1 MCFRTFIPCATH
13 RTPVDGQTLGR
24 APLPEGFYLDSLLL
38 LGRSYRHMTWNT
50 RQWVV
55 ISNPYRKQKKLL
67 KSSKV
72 KNINLNCLA
81 YNTKNFLVCILSSI
95 IPSPFLALH
104 SNPSNN
110 QRSSWL
116 TIVPNHNFNRKN
128 YLENFMSR
136 TSEISLGASLF
147 ASRIVSK
154 KYFSLWTIPP
164 WTKYSYRPQ
173 TIAKPVFQSLISK
186 QTLFVTE
193 NNIFMEKHSHLSK
206 WSAPH

>member
-1 MCFRTFIPCATH
+1 MCFWTFIPCATH

-38 LGRSYRHMTWNT
+38 LGHSYRHMTWNT
-50 RQWVV
+50 RQWVM

-67 KSSKV
+67 ESSKV

-81 YNTKNFLVCILSSI
+81 YNTKNFLVCMLSSI
-95 IPSPFLALH
+95 FPSPFLALH

-116 TIVPNHNFNRKN
+116 TIVPNHNFNRKK

-147 ASRIVSK
+147 ASRIFRRSI
-154 KYFSLWTIPP
+154 YHYGQHHLG
-164 WTKYSYRPQ
+164 
-173 TIAKPVFQSLISK
+173 QSTATDHRL
-186 QTLFVTE
+186 
-193 NNIFMEKHSHLSK
+193 
-206 WSAPH
+206 